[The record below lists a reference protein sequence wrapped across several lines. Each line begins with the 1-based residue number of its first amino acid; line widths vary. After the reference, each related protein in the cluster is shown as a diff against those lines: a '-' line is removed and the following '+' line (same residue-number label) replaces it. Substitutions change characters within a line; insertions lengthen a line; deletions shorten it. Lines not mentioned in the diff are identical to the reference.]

1 MLHGLN
7 NTFLY
12 SAKKLIAV
20 WVHETDAVELR
31 GTGFFINK
39 ESELILVTNRHVVEP
54 GYSDAKY
61 QGYQVKSIRC
71 ESLDFEDESPTTP
84 KLSVAYIQN
93 WNEFVFHSNP
103 YNDIACLKSIQ
114 VDNSLVVSFAIPYP
128 MLATDE
134 WLQNKLSVCDSLA
147 YPGFPDWFDKQNNTP
162 IFRMGTI
169 ASDPRLNYSGF
180 SGDPIASKSA
190 YEGFSTG
197 GASGSPVFAIQRGFP
212 TSGAIT
218 APEGFY
224 REVKLIGINA
234 GHFHDQDGHSGISYL
249 YKSSAIHDI
258 IDSM

>member
-93 WNEFVFHSNP
+93 WNE
-103 YNDIACLKSIQ
+103 
-114 VDNSLVVSFAIPYP
+114 
-128 MLATDE
+128 
-134 WLQNKLSVCDSLA
+134 
-147 YPGFPDWFDKQNNTP
+147 
-162 IFRMGTI
+162 
-169 ASDPRLNYSGF
+169 
-180 SGDPIASKSA
+180 
-190 YEGFSTG
+190 
-197 GASGSPVFAIQRGFP
+197 
-212 TSGAIT
+212 
-218 APEGFY
+218 
-224 REVKLIGINA
+224 
-234 GHFHDQDGHSGISYL
+234 
-249 YKSSAIHDI
+249 
-258 IDSM
+258 